1 MPFFAPP
8 RYKKAVTELSAL
20 LKLRREH
27 PMETA
32 VGLLE
37 FLAATGGAKHL
48 QLASRKL
55 SYIQYFCLDIVF
67 VALASVAALVLSLIW
82 VFWRQKKQKTD

>member
-1 MPFFAPP
+1 MPSFAS
-8 RYKKAVTELSAL
+8 RYKKAVTGLSAL

-55 SYIQYFCLDIVF
+55 SYVQYFCLDVVSF
-67 VALASVAALVLSLIW
+67 ALATMIACVYSIRWLLRRSRKL
-82 VFWRQKKQKTD
+82 KMD

>member
-1 MPFFAPP
+1 MPLFGP

-48 QLASRKL
+48 RLASRKL
-55 SYIQYFCLDIVF
+55 SYVQYFCLDVVL
-67 VALASVAALVLSLIW
+67 VALATMIACVYLIW
-82 VFWRQKKQKTD
+82 WLFRRSRKLKMD